1 MRRLFAVIILL
12 CIAYFVG
19 GWIAVLL
26 GVVTRDDYFAY
37 SGVVGGL
44 ASVAGLLALTR
55 PAITQSDFQAI
66 EIETIRSMT
75 DTAEQLNQLQTQRTR
90 TAQEIDNLEV
100 KKKEM
105 ELLVRKAS
113 LALFLKEQYA
123 HHERQIIEEVG
134 KNPRLRQSLEGASES
149 AAKIAALDEDIS
161 SDPNVHQLRQIIT
174 AASRRAP
181 TLDEALNDLTPL
193 TRTLFVLVRALSRAL
208 TEAFRLIK

>member
-1 MRRLFAVIILL
+1 MRRLYAVIILL

-26 GVVTRDDYFAY
+26 GIVTRDDYFTYA
-37 SGVVGGL
+37 GVVGGL

-55 PAITQSDFQAI
+55 PAITQSDFKAI
-66 EIETIRSMT
+66 ELDTIRSMAE
-75 DTAEQLNQLQTQRTR
+75 TAEQLNQLQTQRAR

-105 ELLVRKAS
+105 ELLVQKAS

-123 HHERQIIEEVG
+123 HHERQILDEVT
-134 KNPRLRQSLEGASES
+134 KNPRLQQSLASASES
-149 AAKIAALDEDIS
+149 AAKIEALDDDIAA
-161 SDPNVHQLRQIIT
+161 DPNVRQLREIIDT
-174 AASRRAP
+174 ASRREP

-193 TRTLFVLVRALSRAL
+193 TRALFIVVRTLSRAMNDL
-208 TEAFRLIK
+208 LRIFR